1 MRTKQVRPE
10 KTDYEF
16 ELYLSKRINSMTRN
30 EYILF
35 DFRTVKIFEN
45 FNYKI
50 TVEPKINIENRE
62 LEFNLEGL
70 SAPVVALS
78 KDGYADFKFKLEEFV
93 NGEYTLKLIKQRKV
107 KYIFK
112 IKISKSGI
120 KITKKSSKK
129 FVNVIIQQ
137 PRYVSQTI

>member
-78 KDGYADFKFKLEEFV
+78 KDG
-93 NGEYTLKLIKQRKV
+93 
-107 KYIFK
+107 
-112 IKISKSGI
+112 
-120 KITKKSSKK
+120 
-129 FVNVIIQQ
+129 
-137 PRYVSQTI
+137 